1 MTDKLVRI
9 LVCMALGLAATQASA
24 QTRLFGVEYGLLSLS
39 DQRTSASIAMIAN
52 HAEDGRSALQ
62 AMADT
67 LVFGQKSS
75 WGQRRV
81 AAYRFRDPDPN
92 VGLPQAFRRPSQ
104 VRLGF
109 SLRF

>member
-1 MTDKLVRI
+1 MTGKLIRI
-9 LVCMALGLAATQASA
+9 LVCMTLGLAATQASA

-39 DQRTSASIAMIAN
+39 DQRTSAALAMIAN
-52 HAEDGRSALQ
+52 HGEDGTSALQ
-62 AMADT
+62 ALADT
-67 LVFGQKSS
+67 LIFGQKSS

-81 AAYRFRDPDPN
+81 AAYRFRDPGPN
-92 VGLPQAFRRPSQ
+92 VVLPQAFRSPPQ